1 MTVETKKRCARALIC
16 IFHASPTATGV
27 FSVASSVFPSPE
39 YILDWKRQLPGSNKR
54 NWSNK
59 KVVNFAN
66 YFDIFSSLT
75 TSTLQ
80 LKMKMDTKKKLYFS

>member
-1 MTVETKKRCARALIC
+1 MIC
-16 IFHASPTATGV
+16 IFHASPTATGI
-27 FSVASSVFPSPE
+27 FSVVSSVFPSPE
-39 YILDWKRQLPGSNKR
+39 YILDRKRQLPGSNKK

-66 YFDIFSSLT
+66 YFDIFGSLP

-80 LKMKMDTKKKLYFS
+80 LKMKLDTKNKNISMAL